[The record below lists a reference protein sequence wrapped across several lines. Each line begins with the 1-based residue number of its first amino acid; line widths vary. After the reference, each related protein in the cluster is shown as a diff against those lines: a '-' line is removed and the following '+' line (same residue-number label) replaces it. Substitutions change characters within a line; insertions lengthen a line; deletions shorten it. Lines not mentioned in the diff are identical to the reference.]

1 MTEEKVT
8 GAWVITRVWSKSG
21 IAIDV
26 KASGVNTAAAI
37 EDLYKG
43 MAYGMETFGWK
54 TEQDAP
60 KPATQPAA
68 PSAPAP
74 HPQSIVGNM
83 PVQDT
88 SINTME
94 IKRVK
99 VEPQPDGKI
108 KVSLFADGHKWP
120 DLYMTQ
126 KLDATLKALAQ
137 TGYEWTPEFL
147 SKVSEYDMSF
157 YADWRNSDK
166 LNSKGNPYK
175 NIVAFRPLTATA

>member
-1 MTEEKVT
+1 MTDEKVT
-8 GAWVITRVWSKSG
+8 GAWVITKVYSKNG
-21 IAIDV
+21 VPIDV
-26 KASGVNTAAAI
+26 KASGINTTAAI

-54 TEQDAP
+54 LEQDAP
-60 KPATQPAA
+60 KPAQPAA
-68 PSAPAP
+68 AIAPAP
-74 HPQSIVGNM
+74 QPQSASSSL
-83 PVQDT
+83 PVLDT

-99 VEPQPDGKI
+99 VEPQADGKV
-108 KVSLFADGHKWP
+108 KVSLFADGHKYP

-126 KLDATLKALAQ
+126 GLDATLKALAN
-137 TGYEWTPEFL
+137 TGYDWTAEYL
-147 SKVSEYDMSF
+147 GKIAEYDMSF

-175 NIVAFRPLTATA
+175 NIVAFRPLTASA